1 MTSTPS
7 DGSRRPPSKPYF
19 FLCDPDRIGVKFQ
32 FDEKKSDQLIAIPG
46 HRWESSGRHWSFPRT
61 RESLERILAV
71 FRTDWRVLDPAVAEA
86 FGLTK
91 PSRPSVPVK
100 SHSRASVSRSL
111 EVLRRE
117 LKIRNYSPKTIT
129 TYTSCIRS
137 FADYF
142 APRKLEELSDEDIRR
157 YMLHQIE
164 VKKLSAGSVS
174 QTLNALRFLYK
185 EIYDRPFVVK
195 GIEHPKR
202 GRPLPVVLS
211 VEEVKA
217 ILGSLGN
224 LKHRVMLMLA
234 YSAGLRVSEIVHLK
248 SADIDGERK
257 LIHVQSGKGKKD
269 RYTILS
275 DVVLEALRDYWK
287 AYRPKTWLFEGRKAG
302 SPYSIRSAE
311 MVFESAAEK
320 AGIRKHV
327 SIHTL
332 RHSFATH
339 LLEQGT
345 DIRFI
350 QELLGHSSVRTTEI
364 YTHVSKRQIATL
376 RSPIEQIIQPRKS

>member
-1 MTSTPS
+1 M
-7 DGSRRPPSKPYF
+7 
-19 FLCDPDRIGVKFQ
+19 
-32 FDEKKSDQLIAIPG
+32 
-46 HRWESSGRHWSFPRT
+46 
-61 RESLERILAV
+61 ESLEPRSRGS
-71 FRTDWRVLDPAVAEA
+71 FRPYEVVTACRFGQTAVAR
-86 FGLTK
+86 GL
-91 PSRPSVPVK
+91 SWN
-100 SHSRASVSRSL
+100 L
-111 EVLRRE
+111 EILRRE
-117 LKIRNYSPKTIT
+117 LKIRNYSPRTIT

-137 FADYF
+137 FADFF
-142 APRKLEELSDEDIRR
+142 APRSLEELSDEDIRR

-174 QTLNALRFLYK
+174 QTLNALRFLYT
-185 EIYDRPFVVK
+185 EIYKRPLVVE
-195 GIEHPKR
+195 GIEYPKR
-202 GRPLPVVLS
+202 GRRLPVVLS

-217 ILGSLGN
+217 ILESLGN

-234 YSAGLRVSEIVHLK
+234 YSAGLRVGEIVHLK

-257 LIHVQSGKGKKD
+257 LIHVHSGKGKKD

-275 DVVLEALRDYWK
+275 DVVLDALRDYWK
-287 AYRPKTWLFEGRKAG
+287 AYRPKIWLFEGRNAG
-302 SPYSIRSAE
+302 SPYSVRSAE
-311 MVFESAAEK
+311 MVFESAAAK

-364 YTHVSKRQIATL
+364 YTHVSKRQIAAL
-376 RSPIEQIIQPRKS
+376 RSPIEQIIQPKST

>member
-7 DGSRRPPSKPYF
+7 DGSRRPPSKPCF
-19 FLCDPDRIGVKFQ
+19 FLCPPDRIGVKYQ
-32 FDEKKSDQLIAIPG
+32 FDKIKADQLDALPG
-46 HRWESSGRHWSFPRT
+46 HRWEQAGSYWSFPRT
-61 RESLERILAV
+61 RDSLERILAI
-71 FRTDWRVLDPAVAEA
+71 FRTDWRVLDPDVAEA

-91 PSRPSVPVK
+91 RSRLAAQVK
-100 SHSRASVSRSL
+100 PQLRARFSRNL
-111 EVLRRE
+111 EILRRE
-117 LKIRNYSPKTIT
+117 LKIRNYSPKTIA

-137 FADYF
+137 FADHF
-142 APRKLEELSDEDIRR
+142 SPRNLEELSDEDIRR

-174 QTLNALRFLYK
+174 LALNALRFLYT
-185 EIYDRPFVVK
+185 EIYRRPFVVR
-195 GIEHPKR
+195 GIEHPRR

-211 VEEVKA
+211 MEEVKA
-217 ILGSLGN
+217 ILESLGN
-224 LKHRVMLMLA
+224 LKHRVILMLA

-248 SADIDGERK
+248 TTDIDGDRK

-275 DVVLEALRDYWK
+275 DVVLDKLREYWK
-287 AYRPKTWLFEGRKAG
+287 AYRPKTWLFAGRNPG
-302 SPYSIRSAE
+302 SAYTVRSAE
-311 MVFESAAEK
+311 KVFESAAEK

-364 YTHVSKRQIATL
+364 YTHVSRRRLATL
-376 RSPIEQIIQPRKS
+376 RSPIEQIMQPRKI